1 MFLYTKNNSSGIPV
15 PMIQYKVVEVKGV
28 ITEDFKKRGCW
39 RCIKNMRCNAEQ
51 QYATY
56 FAQTIDK
63 MPSVVNLETG
73 NVDDEFMIPYYIG
86 VLHTSVEF

>member
-1 MFLYTKNNSSGIPV
+1 MPQLQHNFVKLLDKEQHVSIYLYTKNNSSGIPV

-51 QYATY
+51 QYATC
-56 FAQTIDK
+56 FA
-63 MPSVVNLETG
+63 
-73 NVDDEFMIPYYIG
+73 
-86 VLHTSVEF
+86 